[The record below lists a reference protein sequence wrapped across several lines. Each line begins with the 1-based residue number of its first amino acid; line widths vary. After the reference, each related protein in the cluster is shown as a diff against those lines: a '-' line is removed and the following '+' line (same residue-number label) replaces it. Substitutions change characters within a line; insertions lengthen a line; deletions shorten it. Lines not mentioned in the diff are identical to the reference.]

1 MALRGLLTTSTKQNA
16 PCVDFCNDNHIYKV
30 MGDNENH
37 ETLDHLLL
45 RGSLMDEK
53 KDFVLVTVSG
63 QDQPGIIAVFS
74 RILVD
79 NNVEIV
85 DIEQA
90 SLQDFLGLSFLLD
103 MSGARQSKD
112 SVLKDLLFEANRLHL
127 TLNFRIFSEKEVRGR
142 NNKNLF
148 VLTYFGDTRALAEM
162 TNILGD
168 ENANIETITNLTR
181 HCASCVELTMS
192 VNRVGSLRRLKER
205 VIAKSHELNIDL
217 ALQNMEAYR
226 KNKRLVFFDMD
237 STLIDM
243 EIIDEMA
250 RRAGVWKEV
259 SRITEKARRGDLDF
273 EDALIQQVAL
283 LKGLTVN
290 EMETIRNEMKLS
302 EGAEELVMTLKRL
315 GFKLVLVSGGFH
327 YFADSLKEKLG
338 LDYVFAN
345 QLEIKN
351 ETLTGR
357 VLGKIVD
364 NAEKAKIVNLVSSEE
379 GILLDQTVAIG
390 DGANDILML
399 GQAGLGIAYNAKRE
413 LERAANMSLGRT
425 RLKNILY
432 ILGITEEDM
441 GSWSLCDRPV

>member
-1 MALRGLLTTSTKQNA
+1 MT
-16 PCVDFCNDNHIYKV
+16 
-30 MGDNENH
+30 
-37 ETLDHLLL
+37 
-45 RGSLMDEK
+45 DER
-53 KDFVLVTVSG
+53 KDFVMVTVSG
-63 QDQPGIIAVFS
+63 PDHPGITAAFS
-74 RILVD
+74 KILVE

-103 MSGARQSKD
+103 MSGTKQSKD

-127 TLNFRIFSEKEVRGR
+127 TLNFRIFSEKEVKAR

-148 VLTYFGDTRALAEM
+148 VLTYFGDTRTLAEI
-162 TNILGD
+162 TNILGE
-168 ENANIETITNLTR
+168 ENANIEMITNLTR
-181 HCASCVELTMS
+181 HCASCVELTIN
-192 VNRVGSLRRLKER
+192 VNRIQSLSHLKER

-250 RRAGVWKEV
+250 RRAGVFKEV

-273 EDALIQQVAL
+273 EEALLQRVAL
-283 LKGLTVN
+283 LKGLKVK
-290 EMETIRNEMKLS
+290 ELEKIRNEMRLS
-302 EGAEELVMTLKRL
+302 EGAEELVMTLKKV
-315 GFKLVLVSGGFH
+315 GYKLVLVSGGFH
-327 YFADSLKEKLG
+327 YFADFLKEKLG
-338 LDYVFAN
+338 LDHAFAN

-351 ETLTGR
+351 SSLTGR

-364 NAEKAKIVNLVSSEE
+364 NAYKAKIVNLVASEE
-379 GILLDQTVAIG
+379 GVFLDQTVAIG
-390 DGANDILML
+390 DGANDMLML
-399 GQAGLGIAYNAKRE
+399 GQAGLGIAYNAKKS
-413 LERAANMSLGRT
+413 LERVANMSLGRA

-432 ILGITEEDM
+432 ILGITEEEM
-441 GSWSLCDRPV
+441 NSWTLCDRPI

>member
-1 MALRGLLTTSTKQNA
+1 MT
-16 PCVDFCNDNHIYKV
+16 D
-30 MGDNENH
+30 
-37 ETLDHLLL
+37 ET
-45 RGSLMDEK
+45 
-53 KDFVLVTVSG
+53 KDFVMVTASG
-63 QDQPGIIAVFS
+63 PDHPGITAAFS
-74 RILVD
+74 KILVE

-103 MSGARQSKD
+103 MSGTKQSKD

-127 TLNFRIFSEKEVRGR
+127 TLNFRIFSEKEVKAR

-148 VLTYFGDTRALAEM
+148 VLTYFGETRALAEI
-162 TNILGD
+162 TNILGE
-168 ENANIETITNLTR
+168 ENANIEMITNLTR
-181 HCASCVELTMS
+181 HCASCVELTIN
-192 VNRVGSLRRLKER
+192 VNRIQSLSHLKER

-250 RRAGVWKEV
+250 RRAGVFKEV

-273 EDALIQQVAL
+273 EEALLQRVAL
-283 LKGLTVN
+283 LKGLKVK
-290 EMETIRNEMKLS
+290 ELEKIRNEMRLS
-302 EGAEELVMTLKRL
+302 EGAEELVMTLKKL
-315 GFKLVLVSGGFH
+315 GYKMVLVSGGFH
-327 YFADSLKEKLG
+327 YFADFLKEKLG
-338 LDYVFAN
+338 LDRAFAN

-351 ETLTGR
+351 SSLTGR
-357 VLGKIVD
+357 ILGKIVD
-364 NAEKAKIVNLVSSEE
+364 NAYKAKIVNLVADEE
-379 GILLDQTVAIG
+379 GVFLDQTVAIG

-399 GQAGLGIAYNAKRE
+399 GQAGLGIAYNAKKS
-413 LERAANMSLGRT
+413 LERVANMSLGRA

-432 ILGITEEDM
+432 ILGITEEEM
-441 GSWSLCDRPV
+441 NSWTLCDRPI

>member
-1 MALRGLLTTSTKQNA
+1 
-16 PCVDFCNDNHIYKV
+16 
-30 MGDNENH
+30 
-37 ETLDHLLL
+37 
-45 RGSLMDEK
+45 MDERR
-53 KDFVLVTVSG
+53 DFVMVTVSG
-63 QDQPGIIAVFS
+63 QDQPGIIAAFS

-79 NNVEIV
+79 NNVEMV

-127 TLNFRIFSEKEVRGR
+127 TLNFRIFSEKDVKAR

-148 VLTYFGDTRALAEM
+148 VLTYFGDTRALAEI
-162 TNILGD
+162 TNVLGD

-181 HCASCVELTMS
+181 HCARCVELTINVS
-192 VNRVGSLRRLKER
+192 GVRSLSSLKER

-243 EIIDEMA
+243 EVIDEMA
-250 RRAGVWKEV
+250 RRAGVFKEV
-259 SRITEKARRGDLDF
+259 SRITEKAKMGELDF
-273 EDALIQQVAL
+273 EEALIQRVAL
-283 LKGLTVN
+283 LKGLRVK
-290 EMETIRNEMKLS
+290 EMEKIRDEMRLS

-315 GFKLVLVSGGFH
+315 GYKQVLVSGGFH
-327 YFADSLKEKLG
+327 YFADFLKERLG
-338 LDYVFAN
+338 LDFVFAN

-351 ETLTGR
+351 STLTGR
-357 VLGKIVD
+357 ILGKIVD
-364 NAEKAKIVNLVSSEE
+364 NAHKAKIVNLVASEE

-399 GQAGLGIAYNAKRE
+399 GQAGLGIAYNAKKE
-413 LERAANMSLGRT
+413 LGRMANMSLGRA

-432 ILGITEEDM
+432 ILGITEEEA
-441 GSWSLCDRPV
+441 GSWSLCDRPT